1 MQCDAMQISTIS
13 TILAITQGASTAVA
27 VHSNTL
33 TLNTQRETTVRTQ
46 MQIVVMVVVV
56 AAGVRRSGTVAV
68 LEEGCRSS

>member
-1 MQCDAMQISTIS
+1 MQISTIS

-56 AAGVRRSGTVAV
+56 VAGAMRRSGTVAV